1 MENKYIQS
9 PLNYTGGKYRLL
21 PQIIPL
27 FPEKIH
33 TFVDLFCGGANV
45 GVNVSA
51 DKVIFNDSERRV
63 ISLLRTMKTLSSDG
77 VFKRVESV
85 IREYGLS
92 ESMVNGYQFYGCDSS
107 RGLASYNRDR
117 FLALRETYN
126 LTWDDENKDI
136 LLFVLVIYA
145 FNNQIRFNSKE
156 QFNISVGKRDFNRNM
171 WDKTLAFIDCLTSI
185 KAEFVGV
192 DFRGFDVSELTENDF
207 VYADPPYLLSCATYN
222 ERGGW
227 TEKDESDL
235 YDFLDTLNGRG
246 VRFALS
252 NVLRTKGRENK
263 LLLEWSKKYRVILLN
278 YDYNNSSYHLRDKTS
293 HNEEVLIVNY

>member
-156 QFNISVGKRDFNRNM
+156 QFNISVGKRDFTR
-171 WDKTLAFIDCLTSI
+171 I
-185 KAEFVGV
+185 
-192 DFRGFDVSELTENDF
+192 
-207 VYADPPYLLSCATYN
+207 
-222 ERGGW
+222 
-227 TEKDESDL
+227 
-235 YDFLDTLNGRG
+235 
-246 VRFALS
+246 
-252 NVLRTKGRENK
+252 
-263 LLLEWSKKYRVILLN
+263 
-278 YDYNNSSYHLRDKTS
+278 
-293 HNEEVLIVNY
+293 

>member
-1 MENKYIQS
+1 MANNYIQS

-21 PQIIPL
+21 PQILPL
-27 FPEKIH
+27 FPKNID

-63 ISLLRTMKTLSSDG
+63 ISLLRTMKTLGSDE
-77 VFKRVESV
+77 VFRRVESV

-107 RGLASYNRDR
+107 KGLASYNRDR
-117 FLALRETYN
+117 FFSLREDYN
-126 LTWDDENKDI
+126 RAYDGEDRDM
-136 LLFVLVIYA
+136 LLFVMVVYA

-156 QFNISVGKRDFNRNM
+156 QFNISVGKRDFNRSM
-171 WDKTLAFIDCLTSI
+171 WNKTLAFIDRLTSI
-185 KAEFVGV
+185 KVEFTSV
-192 DFRGFDVSELTENDF
+192 DFRSYLSEFSDRDF

-252 NVLRTKGRENK
+252 NVFSAKGRKNEQ
-263 LLLEWSKKYRVILLN
+263 LMEWSKKYRVIRL
-278 YDYNNSSYHLRDKTS
+278 DHSYNNASYHKKDRESSD
-293 HNEEVLIVNY
+293 EEVLIVNY

>member
-27 FPEKIH
+27 FPKDIH
-33 TFVDLFCGGANV
+33 IFVDLFCGGANV

-63 ISLLRTMKTLSSDG
+63 ISLLKTLKTLGSG
-77 VFKRVESV
+77 EVFRRIEAV

-92 ESMVNGYQFYGCDSS
+92 ESSVNGYQFYGCDSS
-107 RGLASYNRDR
+107 KGLASYNKDR
-117 FLALRETYN
+117 FFSLREDYN
-126 LTWDDENKDI
+126 RAYDGEDRDM
-136 LLFVLVIYA
+136 LLFVMVVYA
-145 FNNQIRFNSKE
+145 FNNQIRFNSKG
-156 QFNISVGKRDFNRNM
+156 QFNISVGKRDFNRSM
-171 WDKTLAFIDCLTSI
+171 WNKTLAFIDRLTSI
-185 KAEFVGV
+185 KAEFTSV
-192 DFRGFDVSELTENDF
+192 DFRSYLSEFSDRDF